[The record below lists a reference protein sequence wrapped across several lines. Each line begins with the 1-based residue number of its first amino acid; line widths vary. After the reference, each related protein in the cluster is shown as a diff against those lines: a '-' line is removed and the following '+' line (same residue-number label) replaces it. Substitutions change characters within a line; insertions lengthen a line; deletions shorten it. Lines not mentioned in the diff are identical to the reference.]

1 MVYCYQFDSIQ
12 SLMSFKASL
21 DTIFYSKVKQLIK
34 MTSCLLRYQ
43 QDGARG
49 AGGIELFTLIAP
61 TVIACL
67 AVDNVNVLETISKN
81 SRPLPG
87 IIAAVLHKNAVSLRE
102 RETLTLI
109 QLWKLF
115 GSEA

>member
-1 MVYCYQFDSIQ
+1 
-12 SLMSFKASL
+12 
-21 DTIFYSKVKQLIK
+21 

-43 QDGARG
+43 LDGARG
-49 AGGIELFTLIAP
+49 AGGIELFTVIAL

-81 SRPLPG
+81 SSPLPG

-102 RETLTLI
+102 REALTDTESVLNTE
-109 QLWKLF
+109 LSPLKKLMLNHF
-115 GSEA
+115 KSINFQPYLRPISRGRN